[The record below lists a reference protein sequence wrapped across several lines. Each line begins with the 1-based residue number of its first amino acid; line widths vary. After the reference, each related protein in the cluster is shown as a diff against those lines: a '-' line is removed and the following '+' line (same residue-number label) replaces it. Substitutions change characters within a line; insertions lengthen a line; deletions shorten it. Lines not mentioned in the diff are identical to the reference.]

1 MHWKQLH
8 TRQYFF
14 LQEMNRYVHAYQK
27 GASHE
32 LMVMMHHDLR
42 ILIGDLTLNLQKK
55 AGKEEG
61 RKESGWRVT
70 LIQALLLGQLVLS
83 EAVLRMVLQGVVQGL
98 TI

>member
-1 MHWKQLH
+1 
-8 TRQYFF
+8 
-14 LQEMNRYVHAYQK
+14 MNRYVRAYHK

-32 LMVMMHHDLR
+32 SMVMMHHELR

-61 RKESGWRVT
+61 RKESEWRVT
-70 LIQALLLGQLVLS
+70 LIQALLLGQLVSS
-83 EAVLRMVLQGVVQGL
+83 EAVLRMVLQGMVQGL